1 MKFRL
6 TNGPHRA
13 AAKVGFSTATR
24 IWSQPT
30 RGCRHTRS
38 RVDAAAVP
46 DPLAGIWEGEIMP
59 VLKPRRVFAR
69 CSRRDTQ
76 SSYIAALNMI
86 AIDPGEAR
94 RRAGGETGRC
104 HPVRLSRRC
113 AAHHLH
119 HERIES
125 LNAENS
131 TPFWR
136 RMGRQPARTSST
148 FWLVDAGGMV
158 QIFCPTGCH
167 LGNVGSTHL
176 GAACGNVFLGECEY
190 AHVQKSPEICTA
202 QQALQTQIVP

>member
-1 MKFRL
+1 MKFRQ

-13 AAKVGFSTATR
+13 AAKVGFRPATR

-59 VLKPRRVFAR
+59 VLKPRRTFAR

-86 AIDPGEAR
+86 AIDPGEAH

-104 HPVRLSRRC
+104 HLVRLSRRC
-113 AAHHLH
+113 GAHHLH

-125 LNAENS
+125 LNAKLQCPVRTKGHFPTDEAAIKLLY
-131 TPFWR
+131 FVL
-136 RMGRQPARTSST
+136 RQ
-148 FWLVDAGGMV
+148 VV
-158 QIFCPTGCH
+158 QTWKMPPR
-167 LGNVGSTHL
+167 
-176 GAACGNVFLGECEY
+176 EWCE
-190 AHVQKSPEICTA
+190 AK
-202 QQALQTQIVP
+202 TQFAIMFDDRFVNA